1 MLAAIQQTTIDESE
15 PMETETLSLTEIE
28 DLAFRALVAAG
39 TSEDNARPLA
49 VATAATEADGV
60 ASHGLA
66 YIPIYCEHVQC
77 GKVDGTAKPAVE
89 QPRPAMLT
97 VDAATGFAH
106 AAIDVGFDRLIPL
119 AREQGIA
126 ALAIRNSYNCGV
138 LGYHTARLARAGL
151 LGIGFTNSPA
161 SIAPSGGFKPVVG
174 TNPFS
179 IAAPGDSG
187 EPAILID
194 QSASTIAKSEVMKH
208 AREGKL
214 IPEGWALDADGNP
227 TTDPDVGLKGSMA
240 PSGGYK
246 GVGVALMV
254 ELMAAAMSGGQ
265 LGIDASPFS
274 GTVGGPP
281 RTGQFFIAIDPNAS
295 SGGAFG
301 RRLSDLVAA
310 IHGQDGARLPG
321 DGRGGKRLI
330 AQKNGVAVDVRTL
343 TKIRDILAT

>member
-1 MLAAIQQTTIDESE
+1 M
-15 PMETETLSLTEIE
+15 PETRTLSLAEIE
-28 DLAFRALVAAG
+28 DLSLRALMAAG

-77 GKVDGTAKPAVE
+77 GKVDGRAQPVMSAPKPGVVV
-89 QPRPAMLT
+89 

-106 AAIDVGFDRLIPL
+106 PAIDLGFDALIPA

-138 LGYHTARLARAGL
+138 LGYHTYRLAQAGL
-151 LGIGFTNSPA
+151 VGLGFTNAPA
-161 SIAPSGGFKPVVG
+161 SIAPSGGSRPVVG

-179 IAAPGDSG
+179 LAVPGADG
-187 EPAILID
+187 HPAVLID

-208 AREGKL
+208 AREGKP
-214 IPEGWALDADGNP
+214 IPVGWALDPDGNP
-227 TTDPDVGLKGSMA
+227 TTDPAVGLKGSMA

-246 GVGVALMV
+246 GVGVALLTEV
-254 ELMAAAMSGGQ
+254 MAAALTGAT
-265 LGIDASPFS
+265 LGIHASPFS

-281 RTGQFFIAIDPNAS
+281 KTGQFFIAIDPGATAGSEFAAS
-295 SGGAFG
+295 IAE
-301 RRLSDLVAA
+301 LVEA
-310 IHGQDGARLPG
+310 IRYQEGARLPG
-321 DGRGGKRLI
+321 DGRRAKRLQ
-330 AQKNGVAVDVRTL
+330 ANQDGVGVSVATL
-343 TKIRDILAT
+343 DKIHAILA